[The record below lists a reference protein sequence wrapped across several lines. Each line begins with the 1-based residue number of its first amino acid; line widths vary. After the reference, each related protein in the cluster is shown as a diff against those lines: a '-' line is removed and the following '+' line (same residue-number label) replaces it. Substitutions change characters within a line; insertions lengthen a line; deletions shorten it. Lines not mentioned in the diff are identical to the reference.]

1 MGLILRNVVNRPL
14 SYAEVDANLVYLSSS
29 FVGKDEA
36 STLSVYS
43 SVYAATASFNGGN
56 AQSATY
62 AQSASYASIA
72 LSASYVPIVSNITG
86 GSIGRI
92 PLWSSDTSLASSA
105 IYELT
110 DKIGIMKTVDL
121 MDGLSIAQNLNVN
134 GTTSLA
140 GDTILGNSII
150 FDKGGDVARIYTQA
164 KQLRLQSDVTH
175 GSKIFL
181 GTIGSNSDIE
191 TAEVEVSLGEHAR
204 TSGNIDVLKI
214 GGALLQSTGSTTI
227 NFLNV
232 NPTYEQR
239 GVAFRGKVVGI
250 YYNPTIITQPQ
261 GTHVAFEN
269 TKGDNYFNST
279 EGSTLI
285 GTTDREN
292 YKFKV
297 SGTVKFDTLLNLAPV
312 ETLPER
318 PTVGDIVMSG
328 SLAEAVLCYY
338 NGSTWRVL

>member
-121 MDGLSIAQNLNVN
+121 MDGLNIAQNFNVN
-134 GTTSLA
+134 GTAS
-140 GDTILGNSII
+140 
-150 FDKGGDVARIYTQA
+150 
-164 KQLRLQSDVTH
+164 
-175 GSKIFL
+175 
-181 GTIGSNSDIE
+181 
-191 TAEVEVSLGEHAR
+191 
-204 TSGNIDVLKI
+204 
-214 GGALLQSTGSTTI
+214 
-227 NFLNV
+227 
-232 NPTYEQR
+232 
-239 GVAFRGKVVGI
+239 
-250 YYNPTIITQPQ
+250 
-261 GTHVAFEN
+261 
-269 TKGDNYFNST
+269 
-279 EGSTLI
+279 
-285 GTTDREN
+285 
-292 YKFKV
+292 
-297 SGTVKFDTLLNLAPV
+297 
-312 ETLPER
+312 
-318 PTVGDIVMSG
+318 
-328 SLAEAVLCYY
+328 
-338 NGSTWRVL
+338 